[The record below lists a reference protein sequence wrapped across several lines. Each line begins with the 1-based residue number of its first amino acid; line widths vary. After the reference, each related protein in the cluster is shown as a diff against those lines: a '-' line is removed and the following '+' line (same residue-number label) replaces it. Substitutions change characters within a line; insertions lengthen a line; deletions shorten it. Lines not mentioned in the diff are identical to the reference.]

1 MVSKVNCCA
10 ITGTEVLPICVET
23 DVCSGLPSFD
33 MVGLLSSEIK
43 ESRERVRTAIKNS
56 GFMIP
61 PRRITIN
68 LAPADIRKS
77 GTYFDLPISASI
89 LKALDIVK
97 QDVSKFRI
105 AGELSL
111 NGDVIKVN
119 GILPMVLMAVSKE
132 IKVCIIPE
140 ENYGECVAIEGIEII
155 GVKNL
160 AELVYVLDMNPDELS
175 EEILRQKANFEEK
188 KIQEE
193 IEESYDFADICG
205 QEQGKIG
212 AMIAAAGR
220 HNMLMVGPPGAG
232 KTVIARTIPTILPD
246 MTFEERIQISKI
258 HSIAGKLD
266 GRLVDKRPF
275 CSPHHTTTVTGMTG
289 GGMKPK
295 VGQVTLAH
303 GGVLYL
309 DEFPEFSRNVIEAL
323 RQPLEDK
330 KIVLS
335 RNSGSYE
342 FPADVIL
349 IASMNP
355 CKCGYYPDRNRCSCT
370 QREVNKYLSKIS
382 GPILDRFDLCVYLN
396 RVEYKDIKKSEKTSE
411 KMKERVIA
419 AAQIQRERYKNETV
433 SYNGQ
438 LDGRNIKEFCK
449 LNKPEEEL
457 MEQIFNKFKLSM
469 RAYGKVLKVARTIAD
484 LDERKNVSKGDISK
498 ALTFRTPAWMK

>member
-1 MVSKVNCCA
+1 M
-10 ITGTEVLPICVET
+10 
-23 DVCSGLPSFD
+23 
-33 MVGLLSSEIK
+33 
-43 ESRERVRTAIKNS
+43 
-56 GFMIP
+56 
-61 PRRITIN
+61 
-68 LAPADIRKS
+68 
-77 GTYFDLPISASI
+77 
-89 LKALDIVK
+89 
-97 QDVSKFRI
+97 
-105 AGELSL
+105 
-111 NGDVIKVN
+111 
-119 GILPMVLMAVSKE
+119 
-132 IKVCIIPE
+132 
-140 ENYGECVAIEGIEII
+140 
-155 GVKNL
+155 KNL
-160 AELVYVLDMNPDELS
+160 AELVYVLDMQPDELS

-355 CKCGYYPDRNRCSCT
+355 
-370 QREVNKYLSKIS
+370 
-382 GPILDRFDLCVYLN
+382 
-396 RVEYKDIKKSEKTSE
+396 
-411 KMKERVIA
+411 
-419 AAQIQRERYKNETV
+419 YKNETV

>member
-1 MVSKVNCCA
+1 
-10 ITGTEVLPICVET
+10 
-23 DVCSGLPSFD
+23 
-33 MVGLLSSEIK
+33 
-43 ESRERVRTAIKNS
+43 
-56 GFMIP
+56 
-61 PRRITIN
+61 
-68 LAPADIRKS
+68 
-77 GTYFDLPISASI
+77 
-89 LKALDIVK
+89 
-97 QDVSKFRI
+97 
-105 AGELSL
+105 
-111 NGDVIKVN
+111 
-119 GILPMVLMAVSKE
+119 
-132 IKVCIIPE
+132 
-140 ENYGECVAIEGIEII
+140 
-155 GVKNL
+155 
-160 AELVYVLDMNPDELS
+160 
-175 EEILRQKANFEEK
+175 
-188 KIQEE
+188 
-193 IEESYDFADICG
+193 
-205 QEQGKIG
+205 
-212 AMIAAAGR
+212 
-220 HNMLMVGPPGAG
+220 
-232 KTVIARTIPTILPD
+232 
-246 MTFEERIQISKI
+246 
-258 HSIAGKLD
+258 
-266 GRLVDKRPF
+266 
-275 CSPHHTTTVTGMTG
+275 
-289 GGMKPK
+289 MKPK
-295 VGQVTLAH
+295 VGQITLAH

-370 QREVNKYLSKIS
+370 QRDVNKYLSKIS

-419 AAQIQRERYKNETV
+419 AVQIQRERYKNETV